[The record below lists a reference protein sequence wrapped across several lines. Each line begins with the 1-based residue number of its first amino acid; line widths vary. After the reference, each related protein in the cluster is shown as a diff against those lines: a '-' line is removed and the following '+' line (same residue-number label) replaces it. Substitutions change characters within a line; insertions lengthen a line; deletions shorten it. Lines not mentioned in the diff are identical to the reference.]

1 MAAEMQQ
8 THTMKL
14 KLPVWLGALSLL
26 TIFGVPAMAT
36 EEPAFTATL
45 KEGDFEVRSY
55 PALVAA
61 EVSVTGTRNEASN
74 AGFKLLAGYIFGGN
88 TRKQSIAMTAPVVQA
103 RAQNAS
109 ENIAMTA
116 PVIQTSVPGQ
126 TGEWTVRF
134 IMPSSYTM
142 DTLPTP
148 NNSKV
153 QLMQLPPAR
162 FAAVTFS
169 GLAREDDVALR
180 TAELNA
186 YMASHSL
193 RPAGPPALARYN
205 PPWTPWFMRRNEVL
219 IALAP

>member
-1 MAAEMQQ
+1 MRLKF
-8 THTMKL
+8 THWL
-14 KLPVWLGALSLL
+14 KQIAGALVVLMS
-26 TIFGVPAMAT
+26 IGGPAMAT
-36 EEPAFTATL
+36 EEPKFTVSQ

-61 EVSVTGTRNEASN
+61 QVSVSGTRDEASS

-103 RAQNAS
+103 PAKAPDGS
-109 ENIAMTA
+109 EKIAMTA
-116 PVIQTSVPGQ
+116 PVIQSGVTGQPG
-126 TGEWTVRF
+126 TWTVRF

-148 NNSKV
+148 NDDKV
-153 QLMQLPPAR
+153 QLMPLPPAR

-180 TAELNA
+180 TAELNTF
-186 YMASHSL
+186 MTTRSL
-193 RPAGPPALARYN
+193 RAAGPPALARYN

-219 IALAP
+219 IPLTP